1 VLVIIMNRLILSKAK
16 DKLCMQGNNIY
27 IYIYIYSI
35 LTTVP
40 EIAHGQNKLNIH
52 A

>member
-1 VLVIIMNRLILSKAK
+1 
-16 DKLCMQGNNIY
+16 MQGNN

>member
-27 IYIYIYSI
+27 IYSI